1 MVNTNEN
8 WAIKEKDLRIIDFFY
23 NILSISRKQNNINLK
38 FVFFKRR
45 STQTIYYLLNHFGK
59 IKNANLNL
67 V

>member
-45 STQTIYYLLNHFGK
+45 STQTIYYLLK
-59 IKNANLNL
+59 SLW
-67 V
+67 